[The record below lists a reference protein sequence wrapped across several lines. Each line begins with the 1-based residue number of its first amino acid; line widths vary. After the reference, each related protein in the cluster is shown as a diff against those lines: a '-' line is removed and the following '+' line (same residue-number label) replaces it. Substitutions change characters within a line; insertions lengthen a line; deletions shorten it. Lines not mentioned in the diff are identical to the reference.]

1 MRKVEDNA
9 RRFNF
14 TPKRLEDYTLP
25 EGRDEVCLFDEG
37 KAGLVLRVRRHEGG
51 CSKAFYH
58 WRTDAATQRTAKH
71 RIGSLG
77 DTSLKAARDKV
88 DERNG
93 ATVKAD
99 GVVPKRERHGR
110 VTLGDAFDS
119 YIAEHV
125 ATGGRCEVQY
135 RRWYR
140 LYLEDHAAMPMDTI
154 TPKWVTDEIKVGI
167 VNVKGLE
174 AKRRHAR
181 KDGGRAVANGVLA
194 LLSTMFTHHLR
205 DNDPEGKRVNPC
217 DRVEL
222 YPKRARRQAMNEE
235 ETRRFIEA
243 IDTYKREHAV
253 YAITRKRLGWIK
265 GAPIPKKMDLAD
277 LLFMALIT
285 GRRRGSIARMK
296 WADLNLNTE
305 HPTWTIP
312 PVDNKADVEDVV
324 TLHPVVA
331 DLLRERRKAA
341 PKDAVYVL
349 PGAVGGERGSQSNKV
364 ADPRKVFRIILGIA
378 GITNTRLVPH
388 SLRATFITN
397 GLRMK
402 HSTESVRNAVGH
414 ASIASTAGYA
424 ALLEDDK
431 RRVSDAIGDGMLK
444 GREREEDAA

>member
-1 MRKVEDNA
+1 MRKVSDES

-14 TPKRLEDYTLP
+14 TAKRLEDWP
-25 EGRDEVCLFDEG
+25 VDGREVCLFDTG
-37 KAGLVLRVRRHEGG
+37 KPGLVLRIRRE
-51 CSKAFYH
+51 SKVFYH
-58 WRTDAATQRTAKH
+58 WRTDGKSGRTVKC
-71 RIGSLG
+71 RIGSMA
-77 DTSLKAARDKV
+77 DTSLADARAEVDK
-88 DERNG
+88 RNG
-93 ATVKAD
+93 ATAKAD
-99 GVVPKRERHGR
+99 GVVPKRERHGP
-110 VTLGDAFDS
+110 VTLGEAFDT

-140 LYLEDHAAMPMDTI
+140 LYLERHAAMPMDSI
-154 TPKWVTDEIKVGI
+154 NAPWINENIKVGI
-167 VNVKGLE
+167 VNIRNLDE
-174 AKRRHAR
+174 KRTKAR
-181 KDGGRAVANGVLA
+181 RAGGRAVANAVVA
-194 LLSTMFTHHLR
+194 LVSTMFTHYLR
-205 DNDPEGKRVNPC
+205 DHDPEGKRANPC

-222 YPKRARRQAMNEE
+222 YPKRARRQAMNED

-253 YAITRKRLGWIK
+253 YAVTRRRLGWVK
-265 GAPIPKKMDLAD
+265 GQPIPKKVDLAD

-296 WADLNLNTE
+296 FADLSLGSE

-312 PVDNKADVEDVV
+312 PEDNKAGVEDVV

-331 DLLRERRKAA
+331 QLLRERRKAA

-349 PGAVGGERGSQSNKV
+349 PGAVGGERGSKSNKV
-364 ADPRKVFRIILGIA
+364 ADPRTVFRIILGIA
-378 GITNTRLVPH
+378 GITNARLVPH

-431 RRVSDAIGDGMLK
+431 RRVADAIGDGMLK
-444 GREREEDAA
+444 GRDAQREDVA